1 MQVIPPTRGQG
12 IAIDPLD
19 KARRIDGFWQQRV
32 IAEMND
38 YQFKV
43 ARLEGEFVWHRHA
56 DTDETFIVL
65 EGELR
70 VDFRD
75 GAMTLRA
82 GEIGVVPKGVEHKP
96 FAASEVKIM
105 LIEPRGVVNT
115 GDAQSDRTVPNDL
128 WI

>member
-1 MQVIPPTRGQG
+1 MTSGPSTRGQR

-32 IAEMND
+32 IVEMDD

-43 ARLEGEFVWHRHA
+43 ACIEGDFVWHRQA

-70 VDFRD
+70 INFRY
-75 GAMTLRA
+75 GAMHLHA
-82 GEIGVVPKGVEHKP
+82 GELGVVPKGVEHKP
-96 FAASEVKIM
+96 YAAGEVKIL

-115 GDAQSDRTVPNDL
+115 GDAGGDRTAPNDL